1 MTSHFVTLYSENIVY
16 DIFIFFQFCTIM
28 NWAPMNISVHVLAYF
43 EFSNIAEISYKL
55 FGFSAWKIMFTDKV
69 SFDFCTI
76 IFLFLTYVLTSTVLS
91 SGNNSAYTC
100 HFI

>member
-1 MTSHFVTLYSENIVY
+1 
-16 DIFIFFQFCTIM
+16 
-28 NWAPMNISVHVLAYF
+28 MNISVHVLAYF

-55 FGFSAWKIMFTDKV
+55 FGFSMWKIMFTDKV

-76 IFLFLTYVLTSTVLS
+76 FFLFLTYVLTSTVLS